1 MSCQKTQYTA
11 SEQVPRRLPI
21 PTAPVG
27 GPTPSSTPTNRSSA
41 STGVCRSST
50 FASKIPAPLM
60 CSFWPCARTH
70 KRSTPFPKIIRLTQS
85 WALRR
90 STSMSMSFCGKA
102 RSTNMGSIQAGAAQD
117 GGPADS
123 LRHLLAQNKFELAA
137 SGPSRDLDIDG
148 RCRTHRQCC
157 YGRLQRVARL
167 RKQSPRR
174 AGHDFARRASA
185 QAARG
190 LRSVG
195 ADCRRIT
202 AKATRSVGT
211 LEDVHKS
218 GKIQGLKPGKSRS
231 DPSRLSIRLT
241 LAPRRRRTLAL
252 ATWCQRCVPY
262 NSPP

>member
-1 MSCQKTQYTA
+1 
-11 SEQVPRRLPI
+11 
-21 PTAPVG
+21 
-27 GPTPSSTPTNRSSA
+27 
-41 STGVCRSST
+41 
-50 FASKIPAPLM
+50 
-60 CSFWPCARTH
+60 
-70 KRSTPFPKIIRLTQS
+70 
-85 WALRR
+85 
-90 STSMSMSFCGKA
+90 
-102 RSTNMGSIQAGAAQD
+102 MGSIQAGAAQD